1 MEEEYIKARPAKVAS
16 LWESYS
22 PEKHENFPRWLAI
35 FLGKVTRLLTDEEEN
50 VSKLFGGPKGMIILC
65 DLAIEAL
72 APLTKPALQSLCNR
86 MRSLS
91 SPESAFDSFCV
102 TDEFVRRVLG
112 QIEGGLS
119 DEKLSDLLTAAY
131 SGFVELIQSGYVD
144 AETLYVKDKFA
155 DVLRT
160 ADFQWALSNPLD
172 ENAANTNA
180 STVDDLFGD
189 RLAED
194 PSEAYSQYGER
205 LLQVCSY

>member
-72 APLTKPALQSLCNR
+72 APLT
-86 MRSLS
+86 
-91 SPESAFDSFCV
+91 
-102 TDEFVRRVLG
+102 
-112 QIEGGLS
+112 
-119 DEKLSDLLTAAY
+119 
-131 SGFVELIQSGYVD
+131 GFVELIQSGYVD